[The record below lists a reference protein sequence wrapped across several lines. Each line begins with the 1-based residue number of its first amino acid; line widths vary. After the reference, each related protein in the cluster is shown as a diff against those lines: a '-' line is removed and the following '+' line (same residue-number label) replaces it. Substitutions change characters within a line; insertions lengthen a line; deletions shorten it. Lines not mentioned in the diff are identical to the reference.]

1 MAHQRKVS
9 YMLARNTE
17 DLEKRLKMQLEELDI
32 SHRDTNTK
40 TKENEWNRD
49 RDCRCSPDTCGSQ
62 HPSFPDNLAADDV
75 LSTKPS
81 QPSTEMKETNPDKPE
96 TKLTIHTVLF

>member
-17 DLEKRLKMQLEELDI
+17 DLERRLKMQLEELDI
-32 SHRDTNTK
+32 SHRDTK
-40 TKENEWNRD
+40 TKAFEENEWSRD

-62 HPSFPDNLAADDV
+62 HPSIPDNLGADDV
-75 LSTKPS
+75 LSSKPN
-81 QPSTEMKETNPDKPE
+81 QPAIEGN
-96 TKLTIHTVLF
+96 